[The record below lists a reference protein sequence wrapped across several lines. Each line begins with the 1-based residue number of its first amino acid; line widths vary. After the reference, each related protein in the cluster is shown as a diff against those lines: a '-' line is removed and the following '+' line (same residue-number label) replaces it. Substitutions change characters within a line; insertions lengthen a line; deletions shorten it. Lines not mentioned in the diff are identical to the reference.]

1 MVPDEEESE
10 MMKGRKHVLAWI
22 TAVMMCLTLIGS
34 MPVTVSAQPDTKT
47 AASEHKV
54 QNGTEVT
61 VKKEKQAAI
70 KTMESSGQ
78 LCQITGRWIWQ
89 LHCYGVFLAQR

>member
-61 VKKEKQAAI
+61 VKEKQAAI
-70 KTMESSGQ
+70 KTMESSGSSARS
-78 LCQITGRWIWQ
+78 LEDGSGSSTVTVYFSLR
-89 LHCYGVFLAQR
+89 R

>member
-10 MMKGRKHVLAWI
+10 MMKGRKHVLGWI

-61 VKKEKQAAI
+61 VQGEAGCHKDHGKLR
-70 KTMESSGQ
+70 Q

-89 LHCYGVFLAQR
+89 LHCYGVFLAER